1 MLLRLAPWLF
11 VSMWSTGYIAMKYA
25 APFAEPFTF
34 LTVRFALVVAVLTP
48 FVVLATSWRLD
59 WRLAIRAAIVGCL
72 LHGVY
77 LAGIFW
83 SIKQGLPAGIAAIIV
98 SLQPLVSAS
107 LVAPLLGERVE
118 ARHWIGLVL
127 GLTGTSIVLL
137 PGTQLGSTEIRL
149 DMLAMSLLA
158 LASIT
163 IGTTLQK
170 VWFAGRDVRASLVP
184 QYLGATLVMALA
196 AALFE
201 SREIVWSWPAIGAM
215 VWLVLV
221 LSVGAISLLLLLLKH
236 NEVWRT
242 ASLFYIVPP
251 FTAIIAW
258 LLFDEQLHAVQLIG
272 MALVVIA
279 MVLARPPAPANSV
292 QSGYNPSF
300 RARR

>member
-34 LTVRFALVVAVLTP
+34 LAIRFALVVALLAP
-48 FVVLATSWRLD
+48 FVMLAGAWRLG
-59 WRLAIRAAIVGCL
+59 WRPAINAALVGCL

-118 ARHWIGLVL
+118 VRHWIGLIL
-127 GLTGTSIVLL
+127 GLAGVIIVLL
-137 PGTQLGSTEIRL
+137 PGTQLDSAEIRP

-163 IGTTLQK
+163 VGTTLQK
-170 VWFAGRDVRASLVP
+170 AWFASLDVRAALVP
-184 QYLGATLVMALA
+184 QYIGATVAMTLA

-201 SREIVWSWPAIGAM
+201 TGDIAWSWPAIGAM
-215 VWLVLV
+215 AWLVLV
-221 LSVGAISLLLLLLKH
+221 LSVGAISLLLILLKH

-242 ASLFYIVPP
+242 ASLFYVVPP
-251 FTAIIAW
+251 LTACIAW
-258 LLFDEQLHAVQLIG
+258 LLFDEQLHTEQLAG

-279 MVLARPPAPANSV
+279 MLLARPSAPAK
-292 QSGYNPSF
+292 PI
-300 RARR
+300 

>member
-11 VSMWSTGYIAMKYA
+11 VSLWSTGYIAMKYA

-34 LTVRFALVVAVLTP
+34 LAIRFALVV
-48 FVVLATSWRLD
+48 VVLAPFVMLASSWRLG
-59 WRLAIRAAIVGCL
+59 WRTAINAAIVGCL

-83 SIKQGLPAGIAAIIV
+83 AIKQGMPAGVAAIIV

-118 ARHWIGLVL
+118 IRHWIGLVL
-127 GLTGTSIVLL
+127 GLVGAIIVLL
-137 PGTQLGSTEIRL
+137 PGTQLGSAEIRL

-163 IGTTLQK
+163 VGTTLQK
-170 VWFAGRDVRASLVP
+170 AWFAGLDVRASLVP
-184 QYLGATLVMALA
+184 QYIGATLAMTVA

-201 SREIVWSWPAIGAM
+201 TREIVWSWAAIGAM
-215 VWLVLV
+215 AWLVLV
-221 LSVGAISLLLLLLKH
+221 LSVGAISFLLILLKH

-242 ASLFYIVPP
+242 ASLFYMVPP
-251 FTAIIAW
+251 VTTIIAW
-258 LLFDEQLHAVQLIG
+258 QLFGEQLQAVQLVG

-279 MVLARPPAPANSV
+279 MILARPPAPPKSV
-292 QSGYNPSF
+292 
-300 RARR
+300 